1 MFQYKIL
8 NYILNLNKQIFVF
21 NKDDTKLC
29 SYCRLQDEANN
40 HSFVVCK
47 FTIKLWN
54 DLRHYCQCT
63 FDLPIL
69 NPQSP
74 TFRFFEIDPDLVMLL
89 NHILLLYKY
98 YIYSSRDSSK
108 LLFVALLK
116 NIEKVFDRKK
126 NISSGNE
133 RKTKAFIR
141 K

>member
-1 MFQYKIL
+1 M
-8 NYILNLNKQIFVF
+8 QICYQIMEWFE
-21 NKDDTKLC
+21 TLL
-29 SYCRLQDEANN
+29 SMY
-40 HSFVVCK
+40 
-47 FTIKLWN
+47 LWSSN
-54 DLRHYCQCT
+54 
-63 FDLPIL
+63 L
-69 NPQSP
+69 NPQSA
-74 TFRFFEIDPDLVMLL
+74 TFRFFQIDPDLVMLL

-133 RKTKAFIR
+133 KKTKAFIR